1 MKIEDKA
8 RWLARIYTG
17 MSDGRTLEYYINGTW
32 VEDNSAGP
40 DLNSNPNYWRIK
52 PEPREHLSKVQ
63 SLSGIPGRFVNVP
76 ITWPLGTHVRV
87 IEVEE

>member
-8 RWLARIYTG
+8 GWLARIYTG
-17 MSDGRTLEYYINGTW
+17 ISEGGILEYYINGTW
-32 VEDNSAGP
+32 LEDYSAGP

-52 PEPREHLSKVQ
+52 IQPREHLSKVQ
-63 SLSGIPGRFVNVP
+63 NLSGIPGSFVNVP